1 MFYILICMVASSVY
15 TFQNILSCVKRSNLE
30 DFKIYYQTV
39 FYCKQ
44 DSTVRQNNK
53 HTCIDKCNW
62 IEIPKT
68 NPPYMGKLF
77 LLRTLEQFNG
87 KRNIILINSA
97 ETTGYLCSQKACNP
111 YFAIYTKTNLSWTI
125 DQTIQTK
132 TITFYKK
139 IHENMRI
146 HENIQWHDSKQRFSK
161 YDTERNK

>member
-1 MFYILICMVASSVY
+1 MRGVKWQYILICMVASSVY

-111 YFAIYTKTNLSWTI
+111 YFAIYTKIQLLCYTPKTNIMLHVNYNISF
-125 DQTIQTK
+125 K
-132 TITFYKK
+132 KK
-139 IHENMRI
+139 II
-146 HENIQWHDSKQRFSK
+146 PFTVSSKAI
-161 YDTERNK
+161 N